1 MILLLKFVKCTKLR
15 KNYGFTFQTF
25 TPNSPL
31 KHDINH
37 NKKLIQILTLHF
49 ANYIN
54 FINQFKNEKTHYCI

>member
-1 MILLLKFVKCTKLR
+1 MGLHFKSSSANFHV
-15 KNYGFTFQTF
+15 NQA
-25 TPNSPL
+25 S

-37 NKKLIQILTLHF
+37 DKAFIQIVTSHF